1 VNGAD
6 VDWSAVQY
14 VRDKLGLAVVNIASL
29 ADLMAFLDHSADPAL
44 AQFKAPVAAYRERYG
59 V

>member
-1 VNGAD
+1 M
-6 VDWSAVQY
+6 DWSAVQY
-14 VRDKLGLAVVNIASL
+14 VRDKLGLAVINIASL
-29 ADLMAFLDHSADPAL
+29 ADLMAFLDHAADPAL